1 MPTQAVFLPVHRCEI
16 HLQLS
21 GCWNKREIISCCK
34 LRTWWQLNGTYFL
47 YSTDFVLTVASQKM
61 QIEKSKVGWLQ
72 IPTMILLHLLLVWP
86 LNVLNN
92 TSKQLILCTGS
103 APLDTLLLQIAI
115 ISDDG
120 AWTLHYQN
128 RLSAETPQFVVRNQ
142 IPADEPPLGENPRM
156 VS

>member
-1 MPTQAVFLPVHRCEI
+1 MVRPVVFMWKYHFPKNAHPSSLLASAWVWDSSSIEWLLEQKRDHFM
-16 HLQLS
+16 LQTSNLVTIKWNIFSLLS
-21 GCWNKREIISCCK
+21 S
-34 LRTWWQLNGTYFL
+34 
-47 YSTDFVLTVASQKM
+47 DFVLTVASQKM

-92 TSKQLILCTGS
+92 SSKQLILCTGS
-103 APLDTLLLQIAI
+103 APVDTLLLQIAI

-128 RLSAETPQFVVRNQ
+128 RLSAETPH
-142 IPADEPPLGENPRM
+142 L
-156 VS
+156 

>member
-1 MPTQAVFLPVHRCEI
+1 M
-16 HLQLS
+16 LQTSNLVTIK
-21 GCWNKREIISCCK
+21 WNIFSI
-34 LRTWWQLNGTYFL
+34 L
-47 YSTDFVLTVASQKM
+47 STDFVLTGASQKM

-72 IPTMILLHLLLVWP
+72 IPAMILLHLLLVWP

-92 TSKQLILCTGS
+92 TSKQLILRTGS